1 MMASPIPDGFHTV
14 APHLTIK
21 GAGDAIEFYKKA
33 FGAEETARMVAP
45 DGSTVM
51 YAEIRIG
58 DSPVM
63 ISDEMPQGCCKSPG
77 SVGATTAVIHLYVAD
92 CDQAYQQATD
102 AGAEVVMPL
111 MDAFWGDRYG
121 MVKDPFGHCWS
132 IATHKEDL
140 TPEQIGQRAQQFFAN
155 MGEHCGG

>member
-1 MMASPIPDGFHTV
+1 MANPIPEGFHTL

-33 FGAEETARMVAP
+33 FGAEEMMRMNSP
-45 DGSTVM
+45 DESAVM
-51 YAEIRIG
+51 YAEVKIG
-58 DSPVM
+58 DSRVL
-63 ISDEMPQGCCKSPG
+63 ISDEMPQGCCKSPAT
-77 SVGATTAVIHLYVAD
+77 VGATTAVVHLYVAD
-92 CDQAYQQATD
+92 CDKLFAQATA
-102 AGAEVVMPL
+102 AGAETVMPM

-140 TPEQIGQRAQQFFAN
+140 TPQEIGQRAEAFFAN
-155 MGEHCGG
+155 MGDHCGS